1 MIEHSFELFVFTVL
15 FMFVII
21 AFVYAHIAKRDMDSA
36 NAGRR
41 AEAIDKAIE
50 QAVMAI
56 EEEARM
62 SLPGQKPTSAQ
73 KRELAAGFA
82 LRMLS
87 EYKIAIPLD
96 IVVGKID
103 AAVYRLNN
111 HEQGERALPLSAE
124 PLR

>member
-36 NAGRR
+36 NAERR

-56 EEEARM
+56 EEETRTVEI
-62 SLPGQKPTSAQ
+62 G
-73 KRELAAGFA
+73 
-82 LRMLS
+82 
-87 EYKIAIPLD
+87 
-96 IVVGKID
+96 
-103 AAVYRLNN
+103 
-111 HEQGERALPLSAE
+111 RAHV
-124 PLR
+124 